1 VGASSFIYFTRVAA
15 LRMCVDNRTIVYMIA
30 VVDDSDSVRKA
41 LIVQLRLSGYV
52 TRGFA
57 SGEAFLQTW
66 PSSGARCL
74 ILDLHMPGL
83 SGVDVQRDLN
93 RMQARI
99 PVIIITANDPSDV
112 REECLRLGA
121 FDFLSKP
128 IEMPMLL
135 DAVAGALHH
144 DMVESH
150 S

>member
-1 VGASSFIYFTRVAA
+1 
-15 LRMCVDNRTIVYMIA
+15 MIA

-41 LIVQLRLSGYV
+41 LILQLRLSGYV

-57 SGEAFLQTW
+57 SGEEFLQTW
-66 PSSGARCL
+66 PSNGARCL

-83 SGVDVQRDLN
+83 SGVDVQRNLN

-99 PVIIITANDPSDV
+99 PVIIVSASDSSAV

-128 IEMPMLL
+128 IAMPILL
-135 DAVAGALHH
+135 DALAGTLHD
-144 DMVESH
+144 DMVKRHLRGESH
-150 S
+150 LISGTL

>member
-1 VGASSFIYFTRVAA
+1 
-15 LRMCVDNRTIVYMIA
+15 MIA

-41 LIVQLRLSGYV
+41 LILQLQLFGYV
-52 TRGFA
+52 ARGFA
-57 SGEAFLQTW
+57 SGEEFLQTW
-66 PSSGARCL
+66 PGNGARCL

-99 PVIIITANDPSDV
+99 PVIIITANDSSEA

-121 FDFLSKP
+121 YDFLSKP
-128 IEMPMLL
+128 ISMPILL

-144 DMVESH
+144 DMQRLVSKAPLGD
-150 S
+150 